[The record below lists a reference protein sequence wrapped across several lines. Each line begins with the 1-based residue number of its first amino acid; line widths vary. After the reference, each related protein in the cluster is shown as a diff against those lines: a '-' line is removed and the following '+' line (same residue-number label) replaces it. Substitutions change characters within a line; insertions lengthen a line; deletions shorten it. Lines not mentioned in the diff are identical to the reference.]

1 MDLMKVQEVQH
12 LAEVNSI
19 FQLISNFNI
28 LAIMKKIILITLVY
42 LTSISTYAQKFAYVD
57 SDYILERMPE
67 YGSAQD
73 QLDKLSL
80 NWQQEIEELYKQI
93 DQLYKKY
100 QADKVLLTQ
109 DMKNKRESEIINK
122 EKDAKELQRK
132 RFGPEGD
139 LYKKRKELVRPI
151 QDKVYNAIQDLSNEK
166 RYDIIFD
173 KSSNLIMLFSNPSL
187 DKSDDILKMLGYK

>member
-1 MDLMKVQEVQH
+1 
-12 LAEVNSI
+12 
-19 FQLISNFNI
+19 
-28 LAIMKKIILITLVY
+28 
-42 LTSISTYAQKFAYVD
+42 
-57 SDYILERMPE
+57 
-67 YGSAQD
+67 
-73 QLDKLSL
+73 
-80 NWQQEIEELYKQI
+80 
-93 DQLYKKY
+93 
-100 QADKVLLTQ
+100 
-109 DMKNKRESEIINK
+109 MKNKRESEIINK

>member
-1 MDLMKVQEVQH
+1 MALMKFRLAQH
-12 LAEVNSI
+12 QVVVNSI
-19 FQLISNFNI
+19 FQLINNFNT
-28 LAIMKKIILITLVY
+28 LAQMKKLILIL
-42 LTSISTYAQKFAYVD
+42 LICLNSIGVNAQKFAYVD

-67 YGSAQD
+67 FSSAQD

-80 NWQQEIEELYKQI
+80 NWQEEIEELYQQI

-139 LYKKRKELVRPI
+139 LYTKRKELIQPI
-151 QDKVYNAIQDLSNEK
+151 QDKVYNAIQDFSNEK

-173 KSSNLIMLFSNPSL
+173 KSSNLIMLFSNPIL
-187 DKSDDILKMLGYK
+187 DKSDDILKMLGHK

>member
-1 MDLMKVQEVQH
+1 
-12 LAEVNSI
+12 
-19 FQLISNFNI
+19 
-28 LAIMKKIILITLVY
+28 MKKLILLILICINSLV
-42 LTSISTYAQKFAYVD
+42 LCAQKISYVD

-73 QLDKLSL
+73 QLEKLSL
-80 NWQQEIEELYKQI
+80 NWQEEIESIYQQI

-100 QADKVLLTQ
+100 LADKVLLTQ
-109 DMKNKRESEIINK
+109 EMQNKRESEIIAK

-132 RFGPEGD
+132 RFGPDGD
-139 LYKKRKELVRPI
+139 LYTKRKELIKPI
-151 QDKVYNAIQDLSNEK
+151 QDKIYNAIKDFSNEK

-173 KSSNLIMLFSNPSL
+173 KSGGLIMLFSNPDL

>member
-1 MDLMKVQEVQH
+1 
-12 LAEVNSI
+12 
-19 FQLISNFNI
+19 
-28 LAIMKKIILITLVY
+28 MKKIILITIVY

-109 DMKNKRESEIINK
+109 EMKNKRESEIINK

-139 LYKKRKELVRPI
+139 LYTKRKELVRPI

>member
-1 MDLMKVQEVQH
+1 MKK
-12 LAEVNSI
+12 LI
-19 FQLISNFNI
+19 LIS
-28 LAIMKKIILITLVY
+28 LIC
-42 LTSISTYAQKFAYVD
+42 LTSINIKAQKFAYVD

-67 YGSAQD
+67 YGSAQN

-80 NWQQEIEELYKQI
+80 NWQEEIEEIYQQI

-109 DMKNKRESEIINK
+109 EMKNKRESEIINK

-132 RFGPEGD
+132 RFGPDGD
-139 LYKKRKELVRPI
+139 LFVKRKELIQPI
-151 QDKVYNAIQDLSNEK
+151 QDKVYNAIQDFSTEK
-166 RYDIIFD
+166 RYDVVFD

-187 DKSDDILKMLGYK
+187 DKSDDILKILGYK

>member
-1 MDLMKVQEVQH
+1 MDLMKFQEVQH
-12 LAEVNSI
+12 LAGVNSI

-109 DMKNKRESEIINK
+109 EMKNKRESEIINK

-139 LYKKRKELVRPI
+139 LYTKRKELVRFI

>member
-1 MDLMKVQEVQH
+1 MKK
-12 LAEVNSI
+12 LILIFLICLNSI
-19 FQLISNFNI
+19 GVN
-28 LAIMKKIILITLVY
+28 
-42 LTSISTYAQKFAYVD
+42 AQKFAYVD

-67 YGSAQD
+67 FGSAQD

-80 NWQQEIEELYKQI
+80 NWQEEIEELYQEI

-109 DMKNKRESEIINK
+109 EMKNKREGEIINK

-139 LYKKRKELVRPI
+139 LFVKRQELIKPT
-151 QDKVYNAIQDLSNEK
+151 QDKIYNAIQDLATEK

-173 KSSNLIMLFSNPSL
+173 KSSELIMLYADTDL
-187 DKSDDILKMLGYK
+187 DKSDEILQMLGYK

>member
-1 MDLMKVQEVQH
+1 MKK
-12 LAEVNSI
+12 LI
-19 FQLISNFNI
+19 LIS
-28 LAIMKKIILITLVY
+28 LIC
-42 LTSISTYAQKFAYVD
+42 LTSIGVNAQKFAYVD

-73 QLDKLSL
+73 QLDKL
-80 NWQQEIEELYKQI
+80 EEQYQQI

-109 DMKNKRESEIINK
+109 EMKNKRESEIINK

-139 LYKKRKELVRPI
+139 LYTKRKELIQPI
-151 QDKVYNAIQDLSNEK
+151 QDKVYNAIQDFSNEK